1 MLWRWGNY
9 VSKINRLEEE
19 RKIAQKWADDARDTL
34 NAQNLTGMPRSG
46 KKSDLSDV
54 VQTVQRMER
63 NYRDLVSHVE
73 AESADLIRLRNSME
87 ELVAQ
92 LLPFQEK
99 VIFYRY
105 VDGHSW
111 RFIAMKLFCDE
122 ATARRHEAQA
132 VDFIAEH
139 IAVRKSD
146 TQ

>member
-19 RKIAQKWADDARDTL
+19 RKIAQRWADDARDTL
-34 NAQNLTGMPRSG
+34 NAQKITGMPGSG
-46 KKSDLSDV
+46 KKSDLADV
-54 VQTVQRMER
+54 VQSVQRMER
-63 NYRDLVSHVE
+63 NYRDLVFHVE
-73 AESADLIRLRNSME
+73 AETSDLIRLRNCME

-92 LLPFQEK
+92 LKPFQEK

-122 ATARRHEAQA
+122 ATARRHEKQ
-132 VDFIAEH
+132 
-139 IAVRKSD
+139 
-146 TQ
+146 